1 MKEVNIIYRYL
12 ITVLLLLIL
21 SGCKKETIK
30 VNDLHSLNLKG
41 NVKSIN
47 ETNYEAIQKFGK
59 ITKGNRGSVILNS
72 ALDSYIVFNTEGNII
87 EKNAFFSDGKLGRRY
102 TIKYDKNIKEE
113 TENDFSNSTITIN
126 TYKYDE
132 KKNVLEHK
140 INSRFGEVIHKY
152 SYKYDSNGLL
162 IATYNENGKIEEN
175 YKYDNNEKLTE
186 NHRFD
191 IYGQTTRK
199 FTLKY
204 YNNGNVKETEEL
216 LYYDGVIYSQEMYK
230 CNSDGKVTFFIKT
243 YKGNLDSKK
252 IYKYDIKGNMTEMKE
267 YRADDNNGETVEVLY
282 CTETYKYDSQDNRI
296 EIITLFNDGS
306 GSIKK
311 FKFDKKNNW
320 IECIEFD
327 GDIPKYIIER
337 KIEYYE

>member
-1 MKEVNIIYRYL
+1 MKEIKKNNSYL
-12 ITVLLLLIL
+12 IIVTMLLIL

-30 VNDLHSLNLKG
+30 VNDLGNLNLKG
-41 NVKSIN
+41 NVKSIK
-47 ETNYEAIQKFGK
+47 ETNYESIEKFGK
-59 ITKGNRGSVILNS
+59 ITKGKRGSEILNC
-72 ALDSYIVFNTEGNII
+72 ALDYILDFNIEGNIVE
-87 EKNAFFSDGKLGRRY
+87 EKKYFSNGELGFKR
-102 TIKYDKNIKEE
+102 TIKYDRNIKEE
-113 TENDFSNSTITIN
+113 TENDFSNSTIGIN
-126 TYKYDE
+126 TYKYDD

-162 IATYNENGKIEEN
+162 IATHNEDGKIEEN

-186 NHRFD
+186 NYRFD

-216 LYYDGVIYSQEMYK
+216 LYYDGVIYSQQIYK
-230 CNSDGKVTFFIKT
+230 CNSNGKVTLYIKT
-243 YKGNLDSKK
+243 NKGNLVSKK
-252 IYKYDIKGNMTEMKE
+252 TYKYDIKGNMTEMNE
-267 YRADDNNGETVEVLY
+267 YRADDNNRETVEVLY
-282 CTETYKYDSQDNRI
+282 CTERYKYDSQDNRI
-296 EIITLFNDGS
+296 EIITMFNDGS

-311 FKFDKKNNW
+311 FKFDNKNNW

-327 GDIPKYIIER
+327 GVLPKYIIER